1 MASLDYKGGL
11 REWSE
16 PQSLPVVSGVVAS
29 VHRSDG
35 FMVDPC
41 SDHFTRP
48 DSFIQL
54 WCGLFSGGFQLA
66 NDITHTPKSRPDRQ
80 SDIRYRDDS
89 NRPAFICR
97 ADTVRDC
104 FILWFSDYKYDS
116 VR

>member
-16 PQSLPVVSGVVAS
+16 PQSLPVVSCVVAS
-29 VHRSDG
+29 VHRSGG
-35 FMVDPC
+35 FVVDPC

-54 WCGLFSGGFQLA
+54 WCGLFSGGLQLA
-66 NDITHTPKSRPDRQ
+66 NDITHPSKSRPDRQ

-89 NRPAFICR
+89 NRPAFIC
-97 ADTVRDC
+97 
-104 FILWFSDYKYDS
+104 
-116 VR
+116 